1 MVAHINTLAFQGID
15 VVDIEVQVHMA
26 TGSVPVFNVVGLAD
40 KTVAESRE
48 RVRAALHSLGLALP
62 PKRITVNLSPAD
74 IAKEGSHYDL
84 PIAVGLLIYMGI
96 LPAEELKNYLVMGE
110 LSLDGSIMPAAGVLP
125 AAIGATARSKGII
138 CPAAN
143 GKEAAWAGNDAILA
157 PHHLI
162 ALINHFKGTQLLSAP
177 TAELY
182 DDNAAYPDL
191 RDIRGQETAKRAL
204 EIAAAGG
211 HNMLMSGPPGS
222 GKSMLASRIIGIM
235 PELDAHEMLECSMVS
250 SIAGALTEGKL
261 QRRRPYRSPHH
272 SCSIAAMVGG
282 GGKRVNPGEISLA
295 HNGVLFLDELPEF
308 PRAVLES
315 LRQPIETG
323 EITIARAHSHISF
336 PARFQLIAAMNPCR
350 CGYLSDAERACN
362 KAPRCASEYQSK
374 ISGPLFDRFD
384 LHVDVPAF
392 PTHDLSGTTLA
403 ESSAVIAERVQRA
416 RDLQRER
423 YDGYQIHTNAHAD
436 GELLLEVAFPNDA
449 GKTLLNKASEQMK
462 LSMRGYNR
470 VLRVARTIADLEGSV
485 HVGKTHIAEA
495 LSYRQ
500 VYVKKAVA

>member
-1 MVAHINTLAFQGID
+1 MVAHCNTLASQGIE
-15 VVDIEVQVHMA
+15 VVDVEVQVHMA
-26 TGSVPVFNVVGLAD
+26 SGVPAFNVVGLAD

-62 PKRITVNLSPAD
+62 PKRITINLSPAD
-74 IAKEGSHYDL
+74 LTKEGSHYDL
-84 PIAVGLLIYMGI
+84 PIAAGLLIHMGI
-96 LPAEELKNYLVMGE
+96 LPQEQLKNYLVMGE
-110 LSLDGSIMPAAGVLP
+110 LSLDGSIMPVAGILP
-125 AAIGATARSKGII
+125 AAIGATARSLGII

-143 GKEAAWAGNDAILA
+143 GREAAWAGNDSILA

-162 ALINHFKGTQLLSAP
+162 ALINHFKGTQLLSQP
-177 TAELY
+177 IPELA
-182 DDNAAYPDL
+182 DNNDAYPDL
-191 RDIRGQETAKRAL
+191 GDIRGQETAKRAL

-222 GKSMLASRIIGIM
+222 GKSMLASRITGIM
-235 PELDAHEMLECSMVS
+235 PELSAEEMLECSMIA
-250 SIAGALTEGKL
+250 SIAGDLADGRL

-323 EITIARAHSHISF
+323 QVTIARAHSHISF

-362 KAPRCASEYQSK
+362 KAPRCASDYQSK
-374 ISGPLFDRFD
+374 ISGPLFDRID
-384 LHVDVPAF
+384 IHVDVPAM
-392 PTHDLSGTTLA
+392 PTAELIGTTNA
-403 ESSAVIAERVQRA
+403 ESSASVAERVHLA
-416 RDLQRER
+416 RKIQHER
-423 YDGYQIHTNAHAD
+423 YDGHAVHTNAQAD
-436 GELLLEVAFPNDA
+436 GQLLLDVAFPNND
-449 GKTLLNKASEQMK
+449 GKTLLNKAAEQMK

-485 HVGKTHIAEA
+485 TVGKIHIAEA

-500 VYVKKAVA
+500 VYIKKAAA